1 MDLRLIQEF
10 SGDGSVNVIE
20 WLDKA
25 ELVCALRGITRLE
38 AVLPLRL
45 TGGAFAVYQ
54 QLTAEDKAAS
64 GKIKFALKT
73 AFAVDAFTAYELFV
87 ARRLQPGE
95 TVDVYLAELRR
106 LAVPFGGLPE
116 KALVSA
122 FVAGLPDGAKQLLR
136 AGSRMDDLPLTH
148 ILARARAILKDESG
162 VAAVA
167 TPAGAASG
175 TVCGVAAV
183 ATPAGAASGTVCE
196 TRRAVSATEFRCYA
210 CNEPNHI
217 ARDCLLRQRG
227 RGRVYDGRGGGGGRG
242 GGRGELRCY
251 RCDGLGHFASSCP
264 GNDRGVTSSAPV
276 CTPDQRTRRYP

>member
-1 MDLRLIQEF
+1 MKVQRCYFYYKLFRRYGECNGFTPNPGVQRRWLRQRDRMVGEGRV
-10 SGDGSVNVIE
+10 S
-20 WLDKA
+20 
-25 ELVCALRGITRLE
+25 VCAEGDYTIGSSAPIEVDGRCLRC
-38 AVLPLRL
+38 LPA
-45 TGGAFAVYQ
+45 TDS
-54 QLTAEDKAAS
+54 E
-64 GKIKFALKT
+64 KIKLALKT

-106 LAVPFGGLPE
+106 LAVPFAGLPE
-116 KALVSA
+116 KALVCA

-175 TVCGVAAV
+175 TVC
-183 ATPAGAASGTVCE
+183 E

-210 CNEPNHI
+210 SIEPNHI
-217 ARDCLLRQRG
+217 ARNCLLRQRG
-227 RGRVYDGRGGGGGRG
+227 RGRVYDGRGGGGRG

-251 RCDGLGHFASSCP
+251 RCNGIGHFASSCP

-276 CTPDQRTRRYP
+276 CTPDNQRARRYP